1 MTARPRIDDQQR
13 RARLATRHLLAPAH
27 RADSPEQV
35 VEALV
40 ALHATDPAT
49 VFLSTTARLA
59 SPEPAELDRAL
70 YQDRTLLRMHGMRHT
85 LFVVPAELAPALY
98 ASTTRK
104 VAEKERR
111 GLLAFAA
118 EGGFDADWLA
128 EVQRRTLAALATAGQ
143 ATGSQLGNL
152 VPELRESIT
161 VAVGKPYEARQA
173 VGVRLLRVLGMENE
187 IVRGRPVGG
196 WTSGQHRW
204 EVRAPLPDVPQAE
217 AQAELVRRWLTA
229 FGPATT
235 EDIRWWTGWG
245 VREVRAAVA
254 GCAAVAVDLDC
265 GPGHALPD
273 DLAPLPEPAPWAAL
287 LPSLDPTPMGWQQRD
302 WYLPAAHR
310 AELVD
315 RSGNIG
321 PTVWWN
327 GRVVGGWAQHP
338 DGHLRWEAL
347 EPLPGEAAAA
357 IDAEADR
364 LTGWLGGTRV
374 TPRFRTPLERRLGS

>member
-1 MTARPRIDDQQR
+1 MTARPRIDDRQR
-13 RARLATRHLLAPAH
+13 RARLATRQLLAPAH
-27 RADSPEQV
+27 RADAPEQV

-49 VFLSTTARLA
+49 VFLSTAARLA
-59 SPEPAELDRAL
+59 RPEPADLERAL
-70 YQDRTLLRMHGMRHT
+70 YQDETLLRMHGMRHT
-85 LFVVPAELAPALY
+85 LFVVPADLAPVVY
-98 ASTTRK
+98 ASSTRK

-128 EVQRRTLAALATAGQ
+128 GVQRRTLAALAGAGQ
-143 ATGSQLGNL
+143 ATGSQLGEL

-161 VAVGKPYEARQA
+161 VAVGKPYQA
-173 VGVRLLRVLGMENE
+173 QQTIGVRLLRVLGMENE

-204 EVRAPLPDVPQAE
+204 AVRGALPALPPAE
-217 AQAELVRRWLTA
+217 AQAELTRRWLTT

-235 EDIRWWTGWG
+235 EDVRWWTGWG
-245 VREVRAAVA
+245 VREVRAALTA
-254 GCAAVAVDLDC
+254 CGAVAVDLDC
-265 GPGHALPD
+265 GPGHTLPD
-273 DLAPLPEPAPWAAL
+273 DLDPLPEPAPWAAL

-310 AELVD
+310 TDLID

-327 GRVVGGWAQHP
+327 GRVVGGWAQHA
-338 DGHLRWEAL
+338 DGGLRWEAL
-347 EPLPGEAAAA
+347 EPLPREATTA

-364 LTGWLGGTRV
+364 LTRWLGPARV
-374 TPRFRTPLERRLGS
+374 TPRFRTPLERRLTG